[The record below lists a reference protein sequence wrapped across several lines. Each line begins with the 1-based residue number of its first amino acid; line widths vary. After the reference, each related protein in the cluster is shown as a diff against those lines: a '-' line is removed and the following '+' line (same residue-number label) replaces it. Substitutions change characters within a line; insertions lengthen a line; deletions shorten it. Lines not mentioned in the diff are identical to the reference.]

1 MERGRGLEG
10 NSFSKRS
17 PSVTPSS
24 HSIPKMRILQ
34 IRNIPLPQL
43 PPQTFLLLA
52 PDPTLPR
59 QFLPLPIL
67 PDIVTPPATN
77 QHELHAQTNTRARR
91 AGNIPGSVFALED
104 LRATHIADAV
114 AEEGGGGDEG
124 FLGAAG
130 DVGRDEGPG
139 EEEGEDVGHAHEVHA
154 PLGPA
159 VGGGVGQQGHTE
171 ESDEGWDAGCGHDV
185 HAAVGD
191 FAGVEADNEEDDE
204 G

>member
-1 MERGRGLEG
+1 MKKT
-10 NSFSKRS
+10 FPKWA
-17 PSVTPSS
+17 PSITAFS
-24 HSIPKMRILQ
+24 HSVPEMRILQ

-43 PPQTFLLLA
+43 PPQPFLFLA
-52 PDPTLPR
+52 PDSTLPR
-59 QFLPLPIL
+59 QPLPLPIL
-67 PDIVTPPATN
+67 PDIIPPPATN
-77 QHELHAQTNTRARR
+77 QHELHPQTNTRARG
-91 AGNIPGSVFALED
+91 AEDIPGGVLALED
-104 LRATHIADAV
+104 LRPAHIADAV